1 MISLPPAA
9 SDGTSDVTSDVT
21 SDAATDQPA
30 AGHAQATGGGRPLG
44 ASGRRSRSGLRTLAA
59 GTIVVLLA
67 FVTVQAG
74 GCGFKTPLQMPKKAA
89 PAKPAS

>member
-1 MISLPPAA
+1 MIDTPPAA
-9 SDGTSDVTSDVT
+9 SS
-21 SDAATDQPA
+21 AAPEARPA
-30 AGHAQATGGGRPLG
+30 ACMAG
-44 ASGRRSRSGLRTLAA
+44 ADPAAAPRRRARSGTRTLAA
-59 GTIVVLLA
+59 GAIVVLVA

>member
-1 MISLPPAA
+1 MICLPPAA
-9 SDGTSDVTSDVT
+9 SNAAP
-21 SDAATDQPA
+21 DARASHAETAGDATA
-30 AGHAQATGGGRPLG
+30 RG
-44 ASGRRSRSGLRTLAA
+44 AHSRRSRSGRRTLAA

-74 GCGFKTPLQMPKKAA
+74 GCGFKTPLQLPKKAA

>member
-1 MISLPPAA
+1 MICLPPVASTAA
-9 SDGTSDVTSDVT
+9 PDARASPAQTEDG
-21 SDAATDQPA
+21 A
-30 AGHAQATGGGRPLG
+30 G
-44 ASGRRSRSGLRTLAA
+44 ASGAHSRRLRSGRRTLAA

-74 GCGFKTPLQMPKKAA
+74 GCGFKTPLQVPKKAA

>member
-1 MISLPPAA
+1 MISLPPSASNTAPDDRASPAQDARGVEARNAA
-9 SDGTSDVTSDVT
+9 R
-21 SDAATDQPA
+21 
-30 AGHAQATGGGRPLG
+30 HRE
-44 ASGRRSRSGLRTLAA
+44 RSGLRPLAA

-74 GCGFKTPLQMPKKAA
+74 GCGFKTPLQVVPKKAA

>member
-1 MISLPPAA
+1 MISLPPSA
-9 SDGTSDVTSDVT
+9 SATAPDDRASPAQ
-21 SDAATDQPA
+21 DAC
-30 AGHAQATGGGRPLG
+30 G
-44 ASGRRSRSGLRTLAA
+44 SGVRNAPRRHGRSGLRPLAA

-74 GCGFKTPLQMPKKAA
+74 GCGFKTPLQVPKKAA